1 MNDSVELG
9 VTIAPDMIVVRDD
22 EPIAAQVDGEV
33 VILSA
38 KAEAYFGL
46 GETGSA
52 IWGMIAT
59 PRKVSDICT
68 KLVEAYDVDPQTCE
82 RDTMAFLA
90 TLLEDRLIRI
100 VDENSPRS

>member
-9 VTIAPDMIVVRDD
+9 VTITPDMIVVRDN
-22 EPIAAQVDGEV
+22 EPIAAKVDGEV

-46 GETGSA
+46 GETGSD

-59 PRKVSDICT
+59 PRRVSDICSQ
-68 KLVEAYDVDPQTCE
+68 LVEAYDVDPQTCE

-90 TLLEDRLIRI
+90 KLLEDRLIRI
-100 VDENSPRS
+100 VAENSSHS